1 MNYPDTAL
9 VYWSCI
15 TAIMLALYWVDRRKR

>member
-9 VYWSCI
+9 VYWSII
-15 TAIMLALYWVDRRKR
+15 TAIMVGLYIQDRKRR